1 MYTIYWRVH
10 LYFKKHDFL
19 FNLLQIIGNKSFE
32 RGKSNGN
39 HLSIYMLKVI
49 EVVILQKFIWTEF
62 MFYFFYENG
71 KLLASSPYRGSH
83 SANQQMHFLIDL
95 KGISVNGVELLII
108 SVTLIVNQK
117 VNQMGI
123 PCLCHLNCLEFF
135 KIVMRLEISWLVYHI
150 KCWLA
155 TNVFFYW

>member
-1 MYTIYWRVH
+1 MGIIYQFRCWKQFRLEMNFWCIH
-10 LYFKKHDFL
+10 
-19 FNLLQIIGNKSFE
+19 
-32 RGKSNGN
+32 
-39 HLSIYMLKVI
+39 
-49 EVVILQKFIWTEF
+49 QKFIWAKL
-62 MFYFFYENG
+62 MLYFLYENG

-135 KIVMRLEISWLVYHI
+135 KIVVRLEISWLVYHI

-155 TNVFFYW
+155 TNVFLLIDWQEHEYQSTWFLWKFILCTNLQS